1 MTLTDCTAVFV
12 LIVLQGCVAN
22 VMDCKSVFVLTPLQ
36 DQQCH
41 EL

>member
-12 LIVLQGCVAN
+12 LIMLQGCVAN
-22 VMDCKSVFVLTPLQ
+22 VMDCKSVFELIMLQ
-36 DQQCH
+36 DQQRH